1 MNATATVTKT
11 TVRMHHPCILSCG
24 YKSIYISKSGL
35 EFAAWLVCFEAT
47 GDEPNNNN
55 INHEP
60 PEEENV
66 GVVSAT
72 VAAQRQRPCKR
83 RQRQKNKQCFYWRS
97 KRDFWRLG
105 RATAALSSSSSS
117 SSSNKATPLLLPKA
131 AWKKLSNE
139 APWKRPDYNED
150 YYCDDAIDDIQKNDE
165 HKEDANASRRQNA
178 GGWKRHMYKSL
189 RLLDQYL
196 QQVQSICND
205 ISKDCCSS
213 NIGSI
218 DIATIRHDCSMQSSD
233 QPQPQPQP
241 QPQQQQQQ
249 QQCKVCAV
257 RVAWREFCRSCDTD
271 NLMDQAAATGAASN
285 SPISTRPIVT
295 HHYATAT
302 TAATAAA
309 STTSISTAM
318 TGNALGQYF
327 CHPANAQQLVRV
339 CLEKIQQ
346 QLLLQQTT
354 TTTTT
359 TQFLFIE
366 PSCGHGQV
374 LGALLDEL
382 DLRQSLLASSLTT
395 TTTTTTTESA
405 HRLLQQL
412 DLKQCSFVGMDIDP
426 AAIAHCRD
434 RFSQRYHDYHC
445 SDDDDDSNNNIQ
457 PDINW
462 MTVNFLLS
470 QRASVMDTRL
480 QVDGTRRTSSETDD
494 NNNMM
499 VIVLGGPPY
508 SSGAGHGGNGKS
520 NTDSDN
526 NNSDKNG
533 TDDGMQHDLPMRFV
547 QHAIQEWGA
556 SVVTFLMPERCG
568 RNDDNKS
575 WLYMNRDFSTI
586 QSNDR
591 SNTEGCYALANFPL
605 EAPSVFY
612 FQGLTSAPVKQPS
625 IIQCF
630 WRERAE

>member
-1 MNATATVTKT
+1 MSTTTVTVTATPTRT
-11 TVRMHHPCILSCG
+11 HCPCIVSCG

-35 EFAAWLVCFEAT
+35 DFAAWLVCFEPA
-47 GDEPNNNN
+47 DEPGDKK
-55 INHEP
+55 
-60 PEEENV
+60 PETKEQNNV
-66 GVVSAT
+66 GVSGAT
-72 VAAQRQRPCKR
+72 VTQRGPCKGP
-83 RQRQKNKQCFYWRS
+83 QRQKDKQCFYWRS

-105 RATAALSSSSSS
+105 RATAALSSSSSSSS

-165 HKEDANASRRQNA
+165 HKEDANATSHQNN
-178 GGWKRHMYKSL
+178 GWKRHMYKSL
-189 RLLDQYL
+189 RLVDQYL
-196 QQVQSICND
+196 QQVQSICNS
-205 ISKDCCSS
+205 ISQDCCSS
-213 NIGSI
+213 SNNNGNENK
-218 DIATIRHDCSMQSSD
+218 AIRHDCNMQSSD
-233 QPQPQPQP
+233 QQYHHHH
-241 QPQQQQQQ
+241 QQQQQQ

-285 SPISTRPIVT
+285 SPISTRPSVT

-382 DLRQSLLASSLTT
+382 DLRQSLLASSSTT
-395 TTTTTTTESA
+395 TTTAAESA

-434 RFSQRYHDYHC
+434 RFSQRYHNYHC
-445 SDDDDDSNNNIQ
+445 SDDDDNNNNNIQ

-462 MTVNFLLS
+462 MTVDFLQS

-526 NNSDKNG
+526 NNNNNKNG